1 MSNEH
6 KTNSAEASIELRK
19 AMSKLEQSM
28 TSGTNKESV
37 ALALSVQRLSVTL
50 LESIVDERCIQIG
63 EKHLMRA
70 ARATQSPGE
79 QA

>member
-1 MSNEH
+1 MSNEQ
-6 KTNSAEASIELRK
+6 KTNSAEASIDLRK

-37 ALALSVQRLSVTL
+37 ALALTVQRLSVTL

-63 EKHLMRA
+63 EKHVMKA